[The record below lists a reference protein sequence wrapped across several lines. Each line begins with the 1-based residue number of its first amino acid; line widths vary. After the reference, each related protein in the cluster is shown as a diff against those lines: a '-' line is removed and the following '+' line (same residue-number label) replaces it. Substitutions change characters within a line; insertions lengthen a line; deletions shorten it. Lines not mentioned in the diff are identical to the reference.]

1 MPLFEYHCRG
11 CGQDFEKIEKLGN
24 SELVVCPA
32 CGSGETTKKISAF
45 SEVKKT
51 SKPCFSGG

>member
-1 MPLFEYHCRG
+1 MPIFEYHCRE
-11 CGQDFEKIEKLGN
+11 CGQDFEKIVNIGN
-24 SELVVCPA
+24 TESVVCPG
-32 CGSGETTKKISAF
+32 CGSSETTKKISAF